1 MIAGGPWGQL
11 RPRCCQAGRRDGLMC
26 WQRELRALHS
36 RNGRGRRPGLST
48 GEVARWLEVLVCQ
61 QSGLQGC
68 QDNVGTGRS
77 QCFSNPRLRTGWAG
91 PGVLVLSALAAEICL
106 LSQAW
111 VGGPTGCWTST
122 PGQGTGPHE
131 DPLLLARAWTSEDES
146 QALGLGTSK
155 MRGNAIA
162 LLK

>member
-1 MIAGGPWGQL
+1 MWPAVIAGGPWGQL
-11 RPRCCQAGRRDGLMC
+11 RPRCCQAGRRDGPTC

-36 RNGRGRRPGLST
+36 RNGRGRRLGLST
-48 GEVARWLEVLVCQ
+48 GEVARWLEVLLCQ
-61 QSGLQGC
+61 QSGPQGC
-68 QDNVGTGRS
+68 QDNVGTGRW
-77 QCFSNPRLRTGWAG
+77 QCFPNPRLRTGWAG

-111 VGGPTGCWTST
+111 VGGPTGCWTSA

-146 QALGLGTSK
+146 QALGL
-155 MRGNAIA
+155 
-162 LLK
+162 